1 MARVWEEGMTALLT
15 RVRVDDE
22 DKEVLRMN
30 ENTGLALRSPGGKEQ
45 ILAEIV

>member
-1 MARVWEEGMTALLT
+1 MTALLT